1 MNFEPVKSPSSPSQM
16 SLTESEGPSLHS
28 TIGLQAI
35 ENQSVARVSC
45 TSSKTLQSDLNPF
58 DPTDLALAEIDPPAT
73 GLSAGSFADPSA
85 TDPSEI
91 DPSATGLSATDSA
104 EIDPIQIQI
113 SKLVQVLIAEFQEEL
128 PTVSTNVYAVMTRL
142 ATEVERICSKS
153 DRIQSSGE
161 IQSWQITL
169 AKHRLQKCLS
179 YYRLG
184 SRRGRVELHS
194 HLSTMV
200 YRHIVTS
207 QAQMGFTARYG
218 LIEDF
223 LQSFY
228 IEVLKAFRRENDL
241 LADYSPRT
249 RLELAE
255 YMAFTEQYAK
265 RRITLPGRRSQQLI
279 VLRAQG
285 FAHRQPPETTLD
297 LEMAVESAK
306 GEEAEMHSRSPVVQ
320 QVREQMVADAVDPTD
335 SVVRDRVISELIEYL
350 ESQGQTDCVDYLT
363 LKLQDL
369 SAPEID
375 EILGLS
381 TRQRDYLQQRF
392 KYHVEKFARS
402 HRWQLVHQWLEADL
416 DQNLGMPQQHW
427 ELFLQ
432 QLTLEQ
438 QQLLQLKG
446 KKATDQEIAKALRC
460 TPKQVHKRWVKLLE
474 LAWQARNSLS
484 GLINASEG

>member
-1 MNFEPVKSPSSPSQM
+1 M
-16 SLTESEGPSLHS
+16 SLNESESDARFLSSVGLHA
-28 TIGLQAI
+28 T
-35 ENQSVARVSC
+35 E
-45 TSSKTLQSDLNPF
+45 T
-58 DPTDLALAEIDPPAT
+58 PPAS
-73 GLSAGSFADPSA
+73 SAAESQQVKPSPA
-85 TDPSEI
+85 ETAI
-91 DPSATGLSATDSA
+91 DKL
-104 EIDPIQIQI
+104 IQI
-113 SKLVQVLIAEFQEEL
+113 LLTEFQAEL
-128 PTVSTNVYAVMTRL
+128 PTVSANVRAVLTRI
-142 ATEVERICSKS
+142 AIEIERVCSKS
-153 DRIQSSGE
+153 DRIQTSGQ
-161 IQSWQITL
+161 IQSWQLTL

-179 YYRLG
+179 YYHLG

-207 QAQMGFTARYG
+207 QAQMGFSARYG

-223 LQSFY
+223 LQGFY
-228 IEVLKAFRRENDL
+228 IEVLKAFRRENEL
-241 LADYSPRT
+241 PVDYSPRT
-249 RLELAE
+249 RFELAE
-255 YMAFTEQYAK
+255 YMAFTEHYAK

-297 LEMAVESAK
+297 LELAMESSK
-306 GEEAEMHSRSPVVQ
+306 GEDAEIHSRSPVVQ

-350 ESQGQTDCVDYLT
+350 EAQGQSDCIDYLS

-402 HRWQLVHQWLEADL
+402 HRWQLVHQWLGADL
-416 DQNLGMPQQHW
+416 DQNLGMPQQQW
-427 ELFLQ
+427 EVFTE

-438 QQLLQLKG
+438 QKLLQLKVQ
-446 KKATDQEIAKALRC
+446 KKSDQEIARLLRC
-460 TPKQVHKRWVKLLE
+460 TPKQVHKRWVRLLE
-474 LAWQARNSLS
+474 LAWQTRNSLL
-484 GLINASEG
+484 GTTNATDG